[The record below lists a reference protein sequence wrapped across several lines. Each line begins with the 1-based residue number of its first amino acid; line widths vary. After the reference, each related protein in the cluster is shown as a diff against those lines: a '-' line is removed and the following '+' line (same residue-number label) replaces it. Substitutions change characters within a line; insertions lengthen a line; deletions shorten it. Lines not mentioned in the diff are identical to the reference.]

1 MPELPK
7 APKIEVEKNIYQKL
21 QQGVRFP
28 ISKMSLKKSGY
39 NDHLQYR
46 YYELGDFLPQITELL
61 ANAGLSTV
69 FSINYDQNGIEMA
82 TLVLTDGMDRIVF
95 ATPTADVPNLPGIFG
110 LGAKH
115 TYCKRYLYVNLADL
129 CETDVSEI
137 TNDGKTKTVEEK
149 KATAKQVEMI
159 RSLYD
164 EENVAKMLEYY
175 NVNSL
180 DELSIKDASA
190 VIKRKTGK

>member
-1 MPELPK
+1 MPEIK
-7 APKIEVEKNIYQKL
+7 VEKNIYQKL
-21 QQGVRFP
+21 QQDVRLP

-39 NDHLQYR
+39 NDHLKYR

-61 ANAGLSTV
+61 SKAGLSTI
-69 FSINYDQNGIEMA
+69 FSINYDQNGIEVA
-82 TLVLTDGMDRIVF
+82 TLTLTDGMERVVF
-95 ATPTADVPNLPGIFG
+95 STPTADVPNLAGIFG

-129 CETDVSEI
+129 CETDVSESI
-137 TNDGKTKTVEEK
+137 NDGKNETVEEK
-149 KATAKQVEMI
+149 KATAKQIEMI

-175 NVNSL
+175 NINSL
-180 DELSIKDASA
+180 EELSIKDASA